1 MRVRARMLA
10 PCVAV
15 VCALVGRAACAQKA
29 DPQADNTA
37 ATIDGVAIT
46 KPQFDAYTERMWSG
60 RIIRDMIVDRLI
72 WKEAQRLKVTVTPEE
87 VAKAVV
93 REKSNYASD
102 AEFERALLQEG
113 LSPEAYRARLHRDLV
128 LQKLRERDANV
139 TRADVRRYYDTHASE
154 FAAGTKARVSELV
167 FDSLEEA
174 YAARERADTPA
185 QFVAVGAEFTAKGTA
200 RSRELGWVVE
210 GAVESQPL
218 REALQSL
225 KPNDVSLPVEDDTGR
240 AHLLLLHERQPRP
253 AVSFEHAAD
262 GIRQKLLDERMLPEE
277 AYIRALIR
285 RATVSV
291 KWESCAWVQGFFD
304 DARRA
309 RVIVDGRELGASVR
323 PLEVGGG
330 AVLVPAKPLLTA
342 IGAGLTWDPGTQ
354 SLRASRGAHWA
365 AVSVGSTTARID
377 GEARKLRL
385 PPRMVDGNLYV
396 EPRLVLEALGAGVHW
411 DARDHA
417 LKVVSHAPR
426 LPTEPPAQ
434 PQEPKAE
441 AP

>member
-1 MRVRARMLA
+1 MRVRARLLA

-15 VCALVGRAACAQKA
+15 AGALLGPNACAQKA
-29 DPQADNTA
+29 EPQAPNA
-37 ATIDGVAIT
+37 VATIDGVAIT

-60 RIIRDMIVDRLI
+60 RIIRDMIVDRLV
-72 WKEAQRLKVTVTPEE
+72 WKEAQRLKVTVTPDE

-102 AEFERALLQEG
+102 AEFARALLQEG
-113 LSPEAYRARLHRDLV
+113 LSPEAYRARVHRDLV

-139 TRADVRRYYDTHASE
+139 TSADVRRHYDTHASE
-154 FAAGTKARVSELV
+154 FAAGTKARASELV

-174 YAARERADTPA
+174 YAARERADTLA
-185 QFVAVGAEFTAKGTA
+185 QFVAVGAEFTAKGAAT
-200 RSRELGWVVE
+200 SRDLGWVVE
-210 GAVESQPL
+210 GAVESLAL

-225 KPNDVSLPVEDDTGR
+225 EPNEVSLPVEDETGR

-253 AVSFEHAAD
+253 AVSFEQAAD
-262 GIRQKLLDERMLPEE
+262 GIRQQLLEERMLPEE
-277 AYIRALIR
+277 AYVRALIR
-285 RATVSV
+285 RAKVSV
-291 KWESCAWVQGFFD
+291 EWESCTWAQEFFE

-309 RVIVDGRELGASVR
+309 RVIVDGRELGASAR

-342 IGAGLTWDPGTQ
+342 IGAGLAWDAGTQ

-365 AVSVGSTTARID
+365 AVAVGSTTARVD
-377 GEARKLRL
+377 GQLRKLRL

-396 EPRLVLEALGAGVHW
+396 EPRLVLEALGARVHW

-426 LPTEPPAQ
+426 LPTESPAQ